1 MGENGRVVEFIA
13 TTPAELAASVA
24 RRVDRLHGRVVVA
37 VDGPDAG
44 DPMAPARLIVAQ
56 VQAGSRTCAA
66 VSLHDFVRPASLRFE
81 HGRDDEDSYRF
92 GWFDYAAVQ
101 REVLTPFREQG
112 HWLPALWN
120 ERTDR
125 SARARP
131 LRAADD
137 TVLVLAG
144 AMLLG
149 RGLDFDVTVA
159 LRMSEA
165 AQRRRLE
172 SDLWFTIAAESAHH
186 RESAQQPDFDVV
198 WDHPDRPAVRH
209 RTTR

>member
-1 MGENGRVVEFIA
+1 VVEFTA
-13 TTPAELAASVA
+13 TTPDSLAASVA
-24 RRVDRLHGRVVVA
+24 RRADRLPGRVVVA

-44 DPMAPARLIVAQ
+44 DPMALARLIVER

-81 HGRDDEDSYRF
+81 HGRDDEASYRF

-112 HWLPALWN
+112 RWLPALWN
-120 ERTDR
+120 EHTDR

-131 LRAADD
+131 LPAAAD
-137 TVLVLAG
+137 TVLVVAG

-149 RGLDFDVTVA
+149 RGLDFDVAVA

-165 AQRRRLE
+165 AQRRRIG
-172 SDLWFTIAAESAHH
+172 SDQWFTVAAVAAHQ
-186 RESAQQPDFDVV
+186 RESTQCPDYDVV
-198 WDHPDRPAVRH
+198 WDHPDRPAIR
-209 RTTR
+209 R